1 MNGGQPPVLVA
12 EIGSTTTLI
21 NAFAGLAGEEPRL
34 IGQGQALTTVD
45 EGDVRIG
52 LAAARRALEEQIG
65 PTDGAEMFATSSAA
79 GGLSMTVHGLVYEMT
94 VRAAREAALGAG
106 AIVRLVTAG
115 LLEDEDLEQV
125 EKIAPRL
132 ILLAGG
138 IDYGEE
144 RTVLEN
150 ARRLSRLA
158 CRAPVVYAGN
168 VALQRRIEAIF
179 VNAGRQVHLLPNV
192 YPSIDQLVVEPARA
206 VLHRLFEQEIVQA
219 PGMDGV
225 RAAVTGRIIPTPGA
239 VMLAAEAL
247 YGEIGD
253 LLVVDVGGATTD
265 VHSVTEGSEE
275 VAKILTSPEPIA
287 KRTVE
292 GDLGVFVNAG
302 NIVDL
307 VGPDKLT
314 QDLGFDPVEALRELE
329 PVPSTEKGLRL
340 VCALAMEAARIA
352 VRRHAG
358 EVRYLYGPLGRVMVA
373 EGKDLTKVK
382 WIIGTG
388 GAAARLPGGGLILE
402 SAKGRRGDTR
412 LLPPPDAKCAIDR
425 DYVMASCGALAR
437 FHPDAAV
444 AIMLRSLGLAGFP
457 GVRESLYHSRKDGS
471 EISSGQ
477 QDQGS
482 DHGRRGA

>member
-1 MNGGQPPVLVA
+1 MLDALVA
-12 EIGSTTTLI
+12 EIGSTTTLV
-21 NAFAGLAGEEPRL
+21 NAFDGLDGPNPVFL
-34 IGQGQALTTVD
+34 GQGRALTSVR
-45 EGDVRIG
+45 EGDVWIG
-52 LAAARRALEEQIG
+52 LEKAIEDLGRFLGTETVEYKTLI
-65 PTDGAEMFATSSAA
+65 ATSSAA
-79 GGLSMTVHGLVYEMT
+79 GGLRMTVHGLVYDMT
-94 VRAAREAALGAG
+94 VKAAKEAALGAG
-106 AIVRLVTAG
+106 AILRMVTAG
-115 LLEDEDLEQV
+115 PLSDTDL
-125 EKIAPRL
+125 ARL
-132 ILLAGG
+132 REVRPNIILLAGG
-138 IDYGEE
+138 VDFGERE
-144 RTVLEN
+144 MVLRN
-150 ARRLSRLA
+150 ARLIAGARMD
-158 CRAPVVYAGN
+158 APVIYAGN
-168 VALQRRIEAIF
+168 RALQDEVKSIF
-179 VNAGRQVHLLPNV
+179 HGAGAAVTIVENV
-192 YPSIDQLVVEPARA
+192 YPRVDVLNIEPARRA
-206 VLHRLFEQEIVQA
+206 IQRVFEEHIVTA
-219 PGMDGV
+219 PGMARV
-225 RAAVTGRIIPTPGA
+225 REVASGGIMPTPGA
-239 VMLAAEAL
+239 VMAAAKLL
-247 YGEIGD
+247 YEVIGD
-253 LLVVDVGGATTD
+253 LMVIDVGGATTD